1 MDLNHPSECTFNS
14 FTSYFSQIVSQKIE
28 LFLPEIIMYDFFL
41 KKGASEK
48 EIELLE
54 KKIKNRNGVEVKKY
68 CGLIKLKED
77 ALTIQTNLRNE

>member
-1 MDLNHPSECTFNS
+1 
-14 FTSYFSQIVSQKIE
+14 
-28 LFLPEIIMYDFFL
+28 MYDFFL